1 MGKERNS
8 VKDWSM
14 RKEGLFT
21 KDNLMKEKGMDL
33 VLLKLLIVLKK
44 LPYILVNLSMET
56 STEKENKLIKLVYG
70 TRDNGRRTKGTVL
83 EN

>member
-1 MGKERNS
+1 
-8 VKDWSM
+8 M

-21 KDNLMKEKGMDL
+21 KDNLMKEEGMDL

-44 LPYILVNLSMET
+44 LPYILVNLSMEI

-70 TRDNGRRTKGTVL
+70 TRDNGRRTKDTVL